1 MYQCSGRIH
10 RAAPGGRFSGGRYV
24 SVFIVAFNGR
34 LVGMMDIFTAYIK
47 TITALTIFSALAGM
61 LLPEGKYR
69 RYAELVLGIMVLEA
83 VLEPLLGLLLT

>member
-1 MYQCSGRIH
+1 MI
-10 RAAPGGRFSGGRYV
+10 
-24 SVFIVAFNGR
+24 
-34 LVGMMDIFTAYIK
+34 DIFTAYIK

-83 VLEPLLGLLLT
+83 VLHPFLRLFDT

>member
-1 MYQCSGRIH
+1 
-10 RAAPGGRFSGGRYV
+10 
-24 SVFIVAFNGR
+24 
-34 LVGMMDIFTAYIK
+34 MMDAFTAYIK
-47 TITALTIFSALAGM
+47 TVTALTIFSALAGI

>member
-1 MYQCSGRIH
+1 MI
-10 RAAPGGRFSGGRYV
+10 
-24 SVFIVAFNGR
+24 
-34 LVGMMDIFTAYIK
+34 DIFTAYIK

-83 VLEPLLGLLLT
+83 VLEPLLRLLLT

>member
-1 MYQCSGRIH
+1 
-10 RAAPGGRFSGGRYV
+10 
-24 SVFIVAFNGR
+24 
-34 LVGMMDIFTAYIK
+34 MMDIFTAYIK

-83 VLEPLLGLLLT
+83 VLHPFLRLFDT